1 MMTVTIMTIK
11 LCTWKTLL
19 GGFDVPRSHVL
30 QEQVSWGSCQL
41 LGGLDD
47 GVGNSPKRGL
57 AGWAGAYHKSDYD
70 DDQYDD
76 YNDYGDDIDDD
87 KSDDIDDDGD
97 KPVGD

>member
-1 MMTVTIMTIK
+1 MDSTTT
-11 LCTWKTLL
+11 TWWVLL
-19 GGFDVPRSHVL
+19 G
-30 QEQVSWGSCQL
+30 QL

-70 DDQYDD
+70 DDDQYDDYNDSGDDIGDNIDNDGDQYDD

-87 KSDDIDDDGD
+87 K
-97 KPVGD
+97 PVGD